1 MVRFPPMA
9 TLPPLILLLWA
20 ISSIVQLT
28 VLFYLVTRRH
38 FRTIPL
44 FSLYIALNLCQ
55 AAFLYFVY
63 SQFGFTSL
71 IAHQSSWRSEP
82 IILAAQALAA
92 TEILHRVLRQYA
104 GIWALAWRLVAVAAV
119 IVIGYVLTSAEQSP
133 GWRLMILNRGYHL
146 TFAVALI
153 SCLFLVRFYSIP
165 IDPLYKTLMGG
176 FCFLSCTIVVA
187 NTLLQ
192 VLFLRHF
199 PNSDVVWN
207 YMEMVVF
214 AGVQMAWAV
223 ALRHPARVQDKPT
236 MLPPSTYDRLSTDVN
251 SRLRALNDVLS
262 RFLKAQASRP

>member
-1 MVRFPPMA
+1 MV

-28 VLFYLVTRRH
+28 VLFYVVTRRH
-38 FRTIPL
+38 FRAIPL

-55 AAFLYFVY
+55 AAFLYFIY
-63 SQFGFTSL
+63 SQFGFSSL
-71 IAHQSSWRSEP
+71 ISRQSSWLSEL
-82 IILAAQALAA
+82 IILTVQALAA
-92 TEILHRVLRQYA
+92 TEILHRVLRHYA

-119 IVIGYVLTSAEQSP
+119 IVIGYVLTSAKQSP
-133 GWRLMILNRGYHL
+133 EWSVMILNRGYHL

-165 IDPLYKTLMGG
+165 IDPLYKMLMGG

-192 VLFLRHF
+192 VLFIRHF
-199 PNSDVVWN
+199 PNADVVWN
-207 YMEMVVF
+207 YLEMVVF
-214 AGVQMAWAV
+214 VGVQVVWAV
-223 ALRHPARVQDKPT
+223 ALRQPARVQDKPA

-262 RFLKAQASRP
+262 RFLKAQAFRP

>member
-1 MVRFPPMA
+1 VVRFPPML

-28 VLFYLVTRRH
+28 VLFYVVTRRH

-44 FSLYIALNLCQ
+44 FSAYIALNLCQ
-55 AAFLYFVY
+55 AAFLCFVY
-63 SQFGFTSL
+63 SQFGFNSP
-71 IAHQSSWRSEP
+71 IARQSSWLSEP
-82 IILAAQALAA
+82 IILTAQALAA

-119 IVIGYVLTSAEQSP
+119 IVIGYALTSAEQSP
-133 GWRLMILNRGYHL
+133 DWRLMILNRGYHL

-176 FCFLSCTIVVA
+176 FCVLSCTIVVA

-192 VLFLRHF
+192 VLFRRHF
-199 PNSDVVWN
+199 PNADVIWN
-207 YMEMVVF
+207 YMEMLVF

-223 ALRHPARVQDKPT
+223 ALRHPAPVQDKPT

-251 SRLRALNDVLS
+251 SQLRALNDALS
-262 RFLKAQASRP
+262 RFLRAQAFRP

>member
-1 MVRFPPMA
+1 MVRFRSMA
-9 TLPPLILLLWA
+9 TLSPLILLLWA
-20 ISSIVQLT
+20 ISGIVQLT
-28 VLFYLVTRRH
+28 VLFYVVTRRH

-63 SQFGFTSL
+63 SRFGFTSL
-71 IAHQSSWRSEP
+71 IAHQSSWLSEL
-82 IILAAQALAA
+82 IILTAQALAA

-119 IVIGYVLTSAEQSP
+119 IVISYVLFSAKESP
-133 GWRLMILNRGYHL
+133 DWSLMILNRGYHL
-146 TFAVALI
+146 TFAVTLI
-153 SCLFLVRFYSIP
+153 SCLSLVRFYSIP

-192 VLFLRHF
+192 MLFLRHF
-199 PNSDVVWN
+199 PNADVVWN

-214 AGVQMAWAV
+214 AGVQIAWAV

-236 MLPPSTYDRLSTDVN
+236 MLPPSTYERLSTDVN

-262 RFLKAQASRP
+262 RFLRAQAFRP